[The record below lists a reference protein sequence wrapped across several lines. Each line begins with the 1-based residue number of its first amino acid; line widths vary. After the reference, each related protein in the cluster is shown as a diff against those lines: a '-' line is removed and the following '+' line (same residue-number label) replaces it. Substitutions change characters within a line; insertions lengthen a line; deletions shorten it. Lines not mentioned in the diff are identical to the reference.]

1 MKRIIALSIAAI
13 PAISSL
19 LAPVLAIPAIAAPP
33 GWTDFKDAKGEVY
46 IGATAPNAD
55 IKVELTGMDIRKSV
69 RLNACGMGKISNT
82 ATSPVPD
89 TIEIQGSSVT
99 VATLDQRILPK
110 CVLINGSYQPEET
123 RTANFK
129 TVDGSL
135 VVVGTPNM
143 VVDYTASGIVTRTI
157 KANQCGWGKI
167 SNSSTNP
174 IPATATIKATAG
186 AVGFATATDYSAI
199 PQETPWKCDGN
210 ITFKPVI

>member
-1 MKRIIALSIAAI
+1 MKRIIAISIASI

-19 LAPVLAIPAIAAPP
+19 LVPVLAMPAIAAPP

-55 IKVELTGMDIRKSV
+55 IKLELTGMDIRKSV

-82 ATSPVPD
+82 ATSPVPE
-89 TIEIQGSSVT
+89 TINIDGVAVT
-99 VATLDQRILPK
+99 VATLDQRIFPK
-110 CVLINGSYQPEET
+110 CVLINGSYQPEEA

-135 VVVGTPNM
+135 VVVGTPNL
-143 VVDYTASGIVTRTI
+143 VVDYTASGIVSRTI

-167 SNSSTNP
+167 SNSATNP
-174 IPATATIKATAG
+174 IPANATIKATAG
-186 AVGFATATDYSAI
+186 AVGFATATDYGTI
-199 PQETPWKCDGN
+199 PQETAWKCDGS
-210 ITFKPVI
+210 TAFKPVF